1 MSADID
7 PTHLHGQVMKAGV
20 IQPASG
26 SGAPQRR
33 PSAAKTWLKAIEL
46 TSRIEAEPHQLFAD
60 VVEEWAQRQPGR
72 LALLSGGQSFTYGE
86 LAARINRY
94 ARWAR
99 GQGIRSGRTAF
110 AILVARLEDDLG
122 IDPFTIA
129 EDAAFPST
137 VGEFVRAYVNVPA

>member
-1 MSADID
+1 MTATSRSVRRAASPVSGYHLGSMSADID

-72 LALLSGGQSFTYGE
+72 GARASV
-86 LAARINRY
+86 AA
-94 ARWAR
+94 A
-99 GQGIRSGRTAF
+99 
-110 AILVARLEDDLG
+110 
-122 IDPFTIA
+122 
-129 EDAAFPST
+129 PS
-137 VGEFVRAYVNVPA
+137 AC